1 MKVLEEVT
9 AAATDSPAATALTAS
24 ISTKQAQLDKLESRL
39 NSIKDRLFADFR
51 SEGTGGSCVLCG
63 GNAVLC
69 VGWIVFEGSNS
80 ILRVQIGTVCVG
92 CWRSNTL
99 L

>member
-9 AAATDSPAATALTAS
+9 AAATDSPAATALAAS

-51 SEGTGGSCVLCG
+51 SEEVRGHRRACVRCG

-69 VGWIVFEGSNS
+69 VGGI
-80 ILRVQIGTVCVG
+80 
-92 CWRSNTL
+92 
-99 L
+99 